1 MFIMDMHT
9 HTAAYSPCSIT
20 DPVEHIRRAAA
31 VGLDGICITEHD
43 RPWLSWEWQAL
54 QRDARGLNIILLPGQ
69 EIRCHDAE
77 GRTKGDFL
85 IFGPEIIIERPLT
98 PQALIGLIHERRGIV
113 IAAHPY
119 RGDMRFLGAG
129 DLLYELDQDGIEVYH
144 PHHTRS
150 GLDKAKA
157 AAEKLDRA
165 ATGASDAH
173 RLEEIGTLGTIFPE
187 PVANLEDLVRQIK
200 AKKTTPVSM
209 LPGWPEE
216 EWF

>member
-1 MFIMDMHT
+1 MFIMDIHT

-20 DPVEHIRRAAA
+20 DPIEHIKRAAA

-43 RPWLSWEWQAL
+43 RPWLAWEWQAL
-54 QRDARGLNIILLPGQ
+54 ERDARGLKITLLPGQ
-69 EIRCHDAE
+69 EIRCYDDE
-77 GRTKGDFL
+77 GRIKGDFL
-85 IFGPEIIIERPLT
+85 IFGPDIIIGRPLS
-98 PQALIGLIHERRGIV
+98 PAALIGLIHERRGIV

-119 RGDMRFLGAG
+119 RGDMSFLGAG
-129 DLLYELDQDGIEVYH
+129 DLIYELSLDGLEVYH

-157 AAEKLDRA
+157 AAEKLATA

-200 AKKTTPVSM
+200 AKKTTPTSM
-209 LPGWPEE
+209 LPGWPEQD
-216 EWF
+216 

>member
-1 MFIMDMHT
+1 MFIMDIHT

-85 IFGPEIIIERPLT
+85 IFGPEIIIERPLS
-98 PQALIGLIHERRGIV
+98 PQALIGLIHERRGVV

-119 RGDMRFLGAG
+119 RGDMSFLGAG
-129 DLLYELDQDGIEVYH
+129 DLVYELDLDGIEVYH

-157 AAEKLDRA
+157 AAAKLARA

-187 PVANLEDLVRQIK
+187 AVTNLEDLVRQIK
-200 AKKTTPVSM
+200 AKKTTPTSM
-209 LPGWPEE
+209 LPGWPEQD
-216 EWF
+216 